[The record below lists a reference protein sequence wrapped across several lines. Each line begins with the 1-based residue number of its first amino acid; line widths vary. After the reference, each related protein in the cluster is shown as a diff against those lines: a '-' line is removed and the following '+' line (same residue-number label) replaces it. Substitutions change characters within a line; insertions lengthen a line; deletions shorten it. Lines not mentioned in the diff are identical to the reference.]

1 MCGVFPYT
9 PHTYL
14 LYTAKPQS
22 NTVTFIIAQAEELG
36 LLRWYRHQA
45 MGWTTEEL

>member
-1 MCGVFPYT
+1 M
-9 PHTYL
+9 YL

-22 NTVTFIIAQAEELG
+22 NTVTFIIAQVEELV
-36 LLRWYRHQA
+36 LLSWYRHQA